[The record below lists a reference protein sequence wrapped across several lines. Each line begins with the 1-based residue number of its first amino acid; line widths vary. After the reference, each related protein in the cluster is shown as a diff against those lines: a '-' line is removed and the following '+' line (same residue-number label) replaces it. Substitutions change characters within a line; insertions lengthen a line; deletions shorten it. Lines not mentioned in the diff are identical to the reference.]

1 MQQIHAM
8 IKQFALLIALL
19 CLGVFG
25 VACSNNDD
33 SPKERNI
40 AILMGSFYLKNQT
53 RINDSMTKAELCLHW
68 HDKHLVIS
76 DSISSGLGELPSSDW
91 AELKIPSNAI
101 AAATLFGE
109 SDDYIYAIN
118 DAGKVHV
125 FMGKT
130 VQGKSEEDIEA
141 VYEKIYEEQ

>member
-1 MQQIHAM
+1 MHQIRTM
-8 IKQFALLIALL
+8 MKQFALLICIF

-25 VACSNNDD
+25 VSCSNTDD
-33 SPKERNI
+33 SPNVKEVDV
-40 AILMGSFYLKNQT
+40 LMGNFYLKNQT
-53 RINDSMTKAELCLHW
+53 RINDSMTKASLCLHW

-76 DSISSGLGELPSSDW
+76 DSISSGLGELPTSEW
-91 AELKIPSNAI
+91 AELKIPTNAI

-118 DAGKVHV
+118 DAGKIHV

-141 VYEKIYEEQ
+141 VYEKIYEEK